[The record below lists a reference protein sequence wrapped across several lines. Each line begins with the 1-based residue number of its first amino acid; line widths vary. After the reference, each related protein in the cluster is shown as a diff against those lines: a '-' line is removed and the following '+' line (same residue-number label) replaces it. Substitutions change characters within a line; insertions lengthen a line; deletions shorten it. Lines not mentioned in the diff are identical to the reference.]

1 MSDTRVAYNVRR
13 YARRASSYEAR
24 HREIF
29 NPTEQ
34 KRLGDA
40 LAEAAAAVGSGGR
53 QALDF
58 GAGSGNLTRHMIN
71 LGFEVT
77 AADVSPDFLQII
89 EERFDARTIELV
101 GGSLSSVPDGSFDL
115 IGAYSVMHHI
125 PDYLAVATNLVTKLK
140 PGGVLLIDH
149 ERNHNYWSPPPE
161 LVAFRREN
169 ANVRTGKFW
178 DPEHRRWQHLL
189 RAAVVPSRHLARL
202 RKRRRISDEG
212 DIHVYIDDHIEWERL
227 IATLQ
232 DAGAELVTRM
242 DYLLFSADFDKTIWE
257 RYWHNCNDATG
268 VMVRKR

>member
-1 MSDTRVAYNVRR
+1 MSDPRVAYNVRR
-13 YARRASSYEAR
+13 YAKRASSYEDR

-34 KRLGDA
+34 KRLKDA
-40 LAEAAAAVGSGGR
+40 LTEAAAAVSSGGR

-77 AADVSPDFLQII
+77 AADVSPDFLRII
-89 EERFDARTIELV
+89 EERFDARTVELAD
-101 GGSLSSVPDGSFDL
+101 GSLSCVPDASFDL
-115 IGAYSVMHHI
+115 VGAYSVMHHI
-125 PDYLAVATNLVTKLK
+125 PDYLAAAASLVTKLK

-149 ERNHNYWSPPPE
+149 ERNRNHWFPPSE
-161 LVAFRREN
+161 LAAFRREN
-169 ANVRTGKFW
+169 ANARTGSPW
-178 DPEHRRWQHLL
+178 DPEHKRWQHLL

-202 RKRRRISDEG
+202 RKHRRISDEG
-212 DIHVYIDDHIEWERL
+212 DIHVYVDDHIEWERL

-232 DAGAELVTRM
+232 DAGTELVRRM
-242 DYLLFSADFDKTIWE
+242 DYLLFSADFNETVWE
-257 RYWHNCNDATG
+257 RYRYHCNDATG